1 MENNT
6 YDPFEQTIKDYLDDR
21 ATKDPLFRPV
31 YEQEGK
37 SIKECAKFIYGQVK
51 ESGRT
56 GFNDEEIYGMAVHYY
71 QEKVEVSDVSK
82 PDVIINRS
90 IELTDEEKEQL
101 RQRLVEEAIERERRS
116 LAAGKAKKKLTIE
129 PKDLPT
135 LF

>member
-21 ATKDPLFRPV
+21 ATNDPLFRPV

-37 SIKECAKFIYGQVK
+37 SIKECAKFIYGLVK

-71 QEKVEVSDVSK
+71 QEDVDVPNVSK
-82 PDVIINRS
+82 PEVVINKK
-90 IELTDEEKEQL
+90 IELTEEQKEKI
-101 RQRLVEEAIERERRS
+101 RQEALEQAIEQERRA
-116 LAAGKAKKKLTIE
+116 LMAVKPKKKPAAE
-129 PKDLPT
+129 PTDLPT

>member
-21 ATKDPLFRPV
+21 AANDPLFRPV
-31 YEQEGK
+31 YEAEGK

-71 QEKVEVSDVSK
+71 QEKVEVSDIST
-82 PDVIINRS
+82 PDVIINKS
-90 IELTDEEKEQL
+90 IELTEEKKEEL
-101 RQRLVEEAIERERRS
+101 RRKIVEEAVEKERRS
-116 LAAGKAKKKLTIE
+116 LLASKARKKPTIE

>member
-1 MENNT
+1 MENNN

-21 ATKDPLFRPV
+21 ATNDPLFRPV

-56 GFNDEEIYGMAVHYY
+56 GFNDEEVYGMAVHYY
-71 QEKVEVSDVSK
+71 QEKVEVSNVST
-82 PDVIINRS
+82 PDVVINRQ
-90 IELTDEEKEQL
+90 IDLTQEEKEQI
-101 RQRLVEEAIERERRS
+101 RQRIVDEAVERERRS
-116 LAAGKAKKKLTIE
+116 LTAAKAKKKLTIE